1 MFSCEYC
8 KNFKNTYFKKHLQTA
23 TTTTVNHCSRMFPKV
38 AARYDKNGGLQIRLK
53 FCKSDLF
60 YVLQMKKRLF
70 SIMSERNSVFL
81 PIKFFSTGLS
91 YLSAQSNLNF
101 T

>member
-60 YVLQMKKRLF
+60 YVLQNEKKIIF
-70 SIMSERNSVFL
+70 YYER
-81 PIKFFSTGLS
+81 KKQCFF
-91 YLSAQSNLNF
+91 NR
-101 T
+101 